1 MKELMNDIALVD
13 AVTRRFESIG
23 YSMDDAI
30 KVATVAILTGE
41 PILVTNVEKSEW
53 VSPRNLI
60 KNNNNTK
67 NPRFNE

>member
-1 MKELMNDIALVD
+1 MSMKELMNDVALVD

-23 YSMDDAI
+23 YSVDDAI

-41 PILVTNVEKSEW
+41 PILVTRTDSK
-53 VSPRNLI
+53 NLI